1 MTPTAAAAE
10 TFHVNG
16 VDLAWSERGSR
27 PDATPTLVLCHGFT
41 GSALDFALQVDA
53 LAADRR
59 VVTLDQ
65 RGHGA
70 STRTGRLEGYTIEQ
84 LSADLGAFI
93 EAVGGGPVDLLGHS
107 MGGRVVMG
115 LVQDRPDLVR
125 SLILMDT
132 TAWSFAPPDEGARAF
147 VHGWISS
154 FDPSRGMPAS
164 FNIAGPEDALI
175 EARTPPEWQ
184 REKEATFAAMDAY
197 AVKGLGTALLGD
209 DNGVGDGKERPPCV
223 DLGSIACPTT
233 VLVGE
238 HDHPLVDQAPDLAAA
253 VAEGR
258 LTVIPGAYHSPQLTH
273 ADEWRAAVEAHL
285 AWAATARG
293 SQ

>member
-1 MTPTAAAAE
+1 MAPTAAAAE

-16 VDLAWSERGSR
+16 VDLAWSERGSS
-27 PDATPTLVLCHGFT
+27 PDPTPTLVLCHGFT
-41 GSALDFALQVDA
+41 GSSLDFALQVDA

-132 TAWSFAPPDEGARAF
+132 TAWSFAPPDEGPRAF

-164 FNIAGPEDALI
+164 FNIGGPEDALI

-184 REKEATFAAMDAY
+184 REKEASFAAMDAY

-209 DNGVGDGKERPPCV
+209 DGDGDERSPCV
-223 DLGSIACPTT
+223 DLSSIACPTT
-233 VLVGE
+233 VIVGE
-238 HDHPLVDQAPDLAAA
+238 HDHPLVDQAPELAAG

-273 ADEWRAAVEAHL
+273 AAEWRAAVEAHL
-285 AWAATARG
+285 AWAPAARG
-293 SQ
+293 AQ